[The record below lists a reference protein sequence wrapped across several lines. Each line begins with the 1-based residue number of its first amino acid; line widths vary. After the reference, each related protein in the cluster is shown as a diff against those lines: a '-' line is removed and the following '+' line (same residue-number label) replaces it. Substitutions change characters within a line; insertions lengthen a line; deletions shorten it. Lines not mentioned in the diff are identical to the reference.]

1 MTYAEMNE
9 AIARVHPAALHDLSC
24 RLWALMGDG
33 TLTDDQVGE
42 LSEAIAERQRAGRTS
57 PAAAPLPAP
66 AVPLAAVME
75 RGSIFPPRARPRIS
89 DRPAAKLQ
97 RRRVAYS
104 GPIPP
109 GLAER
114 FTLGE
119 IAALGVVA
127 DEIAAKGRCDR
138 SVAEIAQRAGVC
150 IRLVQRAI
158 KEARLQGLL
167 SVDERKQRGAK
178 HLTNVIRV
186 LSREWAAW
194 LARRSKSRG
203 VGESKATPADT
214 IRFSSSG
221 KERALLRGSGESGFR
236 RGIRAPVRPDGQP
249 GACESSRALSPPLE
263 SRTPDPCE
271 DPALGEGFG
280 VGRGNQRFVLRRPSS
295 GIVVMSSPSA

>member
-1 MTYAEMNE
+1 MTYAEMTE
-9 AIARVHPAALHDLSC
+9 AIARALPAMLPALREQLYALNAAGRIDDLE
-24 RLWALMGDG
+24 A
-33 TLTDDQVGE
+33 GE
-42 LSEAIAERQRAGRTS
+42 LDDAIEARRTAGRAS

-75 RGSIFPPRARPRIS
+75 RASIFPPRVRPRIS
-89 DRPAAKLQ
+89 DRPAAELR

-114 FTLGE
+114 FTVGE
-119 IAALGVVA
+119 IAALGIVA

-150 IRLVQRAI
+150 CRLVQRAI

-167 SVDERKQRGAK
+167 SVDERKQRGDK

-194 LARRSKSRG
+194 LVRRSKSRG
-203 VGESKATPADT
+203 VGESKVTPADT
-214 IRFSSSG
+214 IQFSCSLKEGASARGSAARGYRRGDSSSG
-221 KERALLRGSGESGFR
+221 PAG
-236 RGIRAPVRPDGQP
+236 RPAAGH
-249 GACESSRALSPPLE
+249 
-263 SRTPDPCE
+263 
-271 DPALGEGFG
+271 
-280 VGRGNQRFVLRRPSS
+280 RF
-295 GIVVMSSPSA
+295 